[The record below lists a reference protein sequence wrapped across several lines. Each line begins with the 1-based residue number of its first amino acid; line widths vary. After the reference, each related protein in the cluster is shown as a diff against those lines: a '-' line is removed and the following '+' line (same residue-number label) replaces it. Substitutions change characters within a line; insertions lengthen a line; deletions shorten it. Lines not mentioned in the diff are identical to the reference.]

1 MEFLI
6 NLIGGVALLLWG
18 VRMVRT
24 GVNRSFGSGLRRV
37 ISRSTGNRF
46 SAFLAGLGV
55 TAILQSSTSWTWTS
69 CPIWAPAYGS

>member
-24 GVNRSFGSGLRRV
+24 GVNRSFGSALRPATD
-37 ISRSTGNRF
+37 SPRS
-46 SAFLAGLGV
+46 
-55 TAILQSSTSWTWTS
+55 W
-69 CPIWAPAYGS
+69 PGSG